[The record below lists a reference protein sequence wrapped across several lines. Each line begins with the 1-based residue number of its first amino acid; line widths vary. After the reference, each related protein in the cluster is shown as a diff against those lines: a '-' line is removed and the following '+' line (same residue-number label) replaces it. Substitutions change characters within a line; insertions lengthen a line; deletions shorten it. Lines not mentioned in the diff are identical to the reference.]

1 MSRAFVDPAYT
12 KPGALKPGRGMF
24 IAALIWL
31 LLAAGGF
38 FFEPLSLVWV
48 IFALILLPFIV
59 LDGLFLLLLTDRLEA
74 QRDIKSSLALGVKAP
89 VKLFISRSGKTKG
102 NRIKGGRIKGNRG
115 FLPVST
121 AIFDL
126 YPSSMGESGVFPA
139 RLTLP
144 KQRNKRTT
152 AQQGEEPVVVF
163 EYTLLPLERG
173 EWEFSGLQFLH
184 GSPLRFWRLNVS
196 CACVSRGRT
205 YPDFRKLRNAVEILG
220 LLERTGQAPRKRGQG
235 REFQSLRD
243 YQEGDSVRDLDWRAT
258 SRRGKAIVREY
269 QEEQDQQLV
278 FLLDTGYRLH
288 RLEEGRLQ
296 FESALEAALLLA
308 YVALGHGASVAAAS
322 FGNVERWV
330 APRKGVSA
338 FTALMH
344 RLYDLK
350 SAPVP
355 SSPFSCLEEAL
366 VRLHRRSFIILLSN
380 FREEDGESLSW
391 ILPRIEKR
399 HLLLLV
405 SLRERDALIRRSP
418 ATLEGAMETA
428 AAFSYLISRR
438 DLYRRW
444 EHSGL
449 LTLEAAPGDLSSSL
463 INRYLQVKRS
473 GRL

>member
-1 MSRAFVDPAYT
+1 MNGTFVNPAYT
-12 KPGALKPGRGMF
+12 KPGALKPGRTMF

-48 IFALILLPFIV
+48 IFALILLPLIV

-74 QRDIKSSLALGVKAP
+74 RREIKSSLALGVKAP
-89 VKLFISRSGKTKG
+89 VKLFISKSSRTQ
-102 NRIKGGRIKGNRG
+102 GGRG

-126 YPSSMGESGVFPA
+126 YPSSMGESGAFPA
-139 RLTLP
+139 RLTLL
-144 KQRNKRTT
+144 KQQNKRAT
-152 AQQGEEPVVVF
+152 AQQGEGPILVF

-220 LLERTGQAPRKRGQG
+220 LLERSGQTPRKRGHG
-235 REFQSLRD
+235 LEFQSLRD

-296 FESALEAALLLA
+296 FESALEAALLLS
-308 YVALGHGASVAAAS
+308 YVALGHGDSVAVAS
-322 FGNVERWV
+322 FGNIERWV

-338 FTALMH
+338 FTALMN

-418 ATLEGAMETA
+418 ATLEDAMETA

-449 LTLEAAPGDLSSSL
+449 LTLEADPGDLSSSL
-463 INRYLQVKRS
+463 INRYLRVKRS